1 MIFFFLAIEISTIY
15 DYTAR
20 FMPNASPEKCW
31 KQIWPLKEKLSIPN
45 IIQLV
50 EICIVLPLSDA
61 EVERIISPPL
71 AK

>member
-15 DYTAR
+15 DYTAL
-20 FMPNASPEKCW
+20 FMPNASPEKCC
-31 KQIWPLKEKLSIPN
+31 KQIWPLKVKLSIPN

-71 AK
+71 AN